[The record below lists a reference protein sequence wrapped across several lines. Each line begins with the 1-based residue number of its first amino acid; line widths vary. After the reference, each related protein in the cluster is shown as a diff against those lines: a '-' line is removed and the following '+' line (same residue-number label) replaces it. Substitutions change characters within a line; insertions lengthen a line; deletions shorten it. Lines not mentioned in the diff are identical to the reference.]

1 MAVMSDSDVTSMV
14 RSLIGESS
22 AEYWTDAEVTLYIKV
37 AMTNVQNKYWYLLA
51 PTDAKVSNTDLSAST
66 AYVSLPTD
74 CAKVLRVEVASN
86 RKLIRKIESDELYKY
101 SEYDDG
107 AAASGYLNIWYL
119 EYYDATTDFPVALR
133 PLIAVEAVRL
143 AKTKDRGIETDIESL
158 QSRLESAALTFLA
171 SDTVYEP
178 TIFGDYAQER
188 SYTDDNPVAWTFRDG
203 KIYFYKIYDED

>member
-1 MAVMSDSDVTSMV
+1 MAVISDSDVTSMV

-51 PTDAKVSNTDLSAST
+51 PTDTKVSNTDLSAST

>member
-1 MAVMSDSDVTSMV
+1 MAVMSDSDVTLMV

-22 AEYWTDAEVTLYIKV
+22 AEYWTDAEVTLYIQV

>member
-1 MAVMSDSDVTSMV
+1 MAVISDSDVTSMV

-51 PTDAKVSNTDLSAST
+51 PTDTKVSNTDLSAST

-143 AKTKDRGIETDIESL
+143 AKTKDRGIEADIESL
-158 QSRLESAALTFLA
+158 QSRFESAALTFLA

>member
-51 PTDAKVSNTDLSAST
+51 PTDTKVSNTDLSAST